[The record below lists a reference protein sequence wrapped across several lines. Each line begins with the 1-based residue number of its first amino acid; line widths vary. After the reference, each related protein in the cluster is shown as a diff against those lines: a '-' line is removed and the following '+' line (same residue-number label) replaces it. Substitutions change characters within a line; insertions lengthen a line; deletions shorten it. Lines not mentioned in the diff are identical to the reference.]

1 MIKRYYVLIS
11 LSLFCSFVM
20 ALMPLPLSLEKF
32 RPDWV
37 LITLMYWS
45 LAIPHRV
52 NIGWAWVMGLVMD
65 LAIGSSL
72 GINSLSYSICIYIT
86 ASNFQK
92 IRNFSIWQQAVL
104 IGLFL
109 TLYQLLQFWLNHFI
123 LDVYFNPEHLWAA
136 FIGMLAWPWA
146 FLLLRKYRR
155 KFRIR

>member
-1 MIKRYYVLIS
+1 
-11 LSLFCSFVM
+11 M

-72 GINSLSYSICIYIT
+72 GINSLSYSICIIT
-86 ASNFQK
+86 AR
-92 IRNFSIWQQAVL
+92 RNIHQ
-104 IGLFL
+104 
-109 TLYQLLQFWLNHFI
+109 
-123 LDVYFNPEHLWAA
+123 
-136 FIGMLAWPWA
+136 
-146 FLLLRKYRR
+146 
-155 KFRIR
+155 